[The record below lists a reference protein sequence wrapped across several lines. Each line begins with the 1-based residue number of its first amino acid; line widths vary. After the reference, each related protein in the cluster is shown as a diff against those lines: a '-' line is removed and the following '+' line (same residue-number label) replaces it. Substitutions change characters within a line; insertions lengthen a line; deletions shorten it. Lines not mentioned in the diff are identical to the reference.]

1 MIAARTLANN
11 CQYFHV
17 TRDVDVWKAVDAYN
31 LGQGG
36 AQAYFNANGRVS
48 AYAEKVRKAVNSD
61 PGYLAQIQQADQTN
75 AQQNKANMYTNPFP
89 DGWEPNRLDMGYDG
103 TFRRRIVAPFSGTI
117 TFAGLLTGWKGS
129 HGVVIKCDHNI
140 ALQSKS
146 LYFYEGVKPNVQ
158 AGDKVKTGAVI
169 ALPMKNPYNGV
180 MGNIEWGVAQDRAVG
195 QQSDA
200 YVMHTSQNRK
210 DVVLGFLDWAQ
221 NVLKV
226 PGKPTS
232 TSGAGYP

>member
-1 MIAARTLANN
+1 M
-11 CQYFHV
+11 
-17 TRDVDVWKAVDAYN
+17 
-31 LGQGG
+31 
-36 AQAYFNANGRVS
+36 
-48 AYAEKVRKAVNSD
+48 
-61 PGYLAQIQQADQTN
+61 
-75 AQQNKANMYTNPFP
+75 
-89 DGWEPNRLDMGYDG
+89 
-103 TFRRRIVAPFSGTI
+103 
-117 TFAGLLTGWKGS
+117 
-129 HGVVIKCDHNI
+129 IKCDHNI

-200 YVMHTSQNRK
+200 YVQHTSQNRK